1 MKKEYFLGIIV
12 AVAVLAVAA
21 YFLWPK
27 PNFQV
32 SGLSLSATTVHPG
45 DLVALNVTV
54 TNSGTGSGTYKVDI
68 SLDGSVVY
76 SKEVTLNPG
85 ASQVVSLNLTTTS
98 LSSGVHKVS
107 VGSLSQ
113 SFWVIKALFADKRV
127 REAFAYAFDYNTY
140 IKEVLKGGAIQPNG
154 PVPQG
159 MFGYDPTI
167 PKYTYNLTKAKELLQ
182 AVAKDYG
189 FSPDNP
195 ITIKL
200 YYNTGN
206 AAREKSCLLLA
217 SAINNLNVGI
227 KIEVVSLAWPQYL
240 AMLRAKKL
248 PIFFLGWAPDYI
260 DPDDYLVPFLHSEK
274 GTFPIRTGYKNP
286 EVDRLVDLQSQE
298 FDEAKRFQIISQ
310 IQRLVYE
317 DVPYIWTDQ
326 PVGIHFE
333 RTWLSG
339 WYYNPAFAGNYYAT
353 ISKSK
358 NATNPDVIYVETIGE
373 PDYVDPAVDYETSG
387 GEVLQNV
394 YETLFWFNGSSA
406 TEVIPWLAENY
417 SVSSDGLSYTIH
429 LRKGIYFQDGT
440 PFNATAVQ
448 YSLERAIII
457 ADPDGPAWMLGP
469 IKGAEALME
478 KIWAGN
484 ATQADVDA
492 WKAQKPIEV
501 LDTYTVRINL
511 DRPYAPLP
519 KVLAFTVASIVS
531 PSYVEAH
538 GGVQIGKHND
548 WMDKHAEAGTGP
560 YILESWTPGVIT
572 LKRNPNYWGGPNG
585 NIHPQVERVIIKE
598 VDDPNTRLTDLL
610 SGQADMAYIIRD
622 MWPQLIDMNK
632 WYANQTVVV
641 LDQYKND
648 IRAVG
653 PLPTFDIDFLGFN
666 FNY

>member
-1 MKKEYFLGIIV
+1 MKKEYLLGIIV
-12 AVAVLAVAA
+12 AVAVLAVVA

-32 SGLSLSATTVHPG
+32 SSLSLSATTVHPG

-54 TNSGTGSGTYKVDI
+54 TNSGTGSGNYKVDV

-76 SKEVTLNPG
+76 SKEVTLDPG
-85 ASQVVSLNLTTTS
+85 TSQVISLNLTTTS

-113 SFWVIKALFADKRV
+113 SFWVIKAIFADKRV
-127 REAFAYAFDYNTY
+127 REAFAYAFDYETY

-227 KIEVVSLAWPQYL
+227 KLEVVSLAWPQYL

-274 GTFPIRTGYKNP
+274 GTFPIRTSYKNP

-298 FDEAKRFQIISQ
+298 LDEAKRFQIISQ

-317 DVPYIWTDQ
+317 DVPYLWTDQ

-353 ISKSK
+353 ISKPKS
-358 NATNPDVIYVETIGE
+358 ATNPDVIYVETIGE
-373 PDYVDPAVDYETSG
+373 PDYVDPAVDYETAG

-406 TEVIPWLAENY
+406 TEVVPWLAESY

-484 ATQADVDA
+484 ATQDDVDA
-492 WKAQKPIEV
+492 WKAQKPIEI

-538 GGVQIGKHND
+538 GGVQIGKHNE
-548 WMDKHAEAGTGP
+548 WMDKNAEAGTGP
-560 YILESWTPGVIT
+560 YVLESWTPGVIT
-572 LKRNPNYWGGPNG
+572 LRRNPNYWGGPNG